1 MTNDD
6 DDVEHQPAPQRG
18 VDVGQSEHA
27 APQQHGRECREHD
40 EQQQHPD
47 PTMPHA
53 LPQYRGAERHQQG
66 ERDIDAPD
74 LIGRITSIEEP
85 REAHADEGPAGAI
98 TGARSACHPRDR
110 GMRHGPT
117 EQRRQDERDA
127 SNRTMTVRMR
137 VEDRAEQ
144 VLSRPV
150 DSVRQPAAGVSRQQT
165 TLGRLAM
172 SGDNVAHRP
181 TSATR
186 RLYQFMNAETMRLM
200 ERNTPIR
207 RTIDLDL
214 AVRLHHRGAGEDL
227 VQLGIC
233 YRRAERARL
242 DDVEV
247 LAGDRRHH
255 HAQRLWQDD
264 LGQHLARPQPQ
275 AQCCLALA
283 LVHRQ
288 DGGAHDLG
296 DEGGAINRAGP
307 HTVPPAPAPPGRR
320 PRY

>member
-1 MTNDD
+1 
-6 DDVEHQPAPQRG
+6 
-18 VDVGQSEHA
+18 
-27 APQQHGRECREHD
+27 
-40 EQQQHPD
+40 
-47 PTMPHA
+47 MPHA
-53 LPQYRGAERHQQG
+53 LPQYRGAKRHQQG

-98 TGARSACHPRDR
+98 TGTRSACHPRDR

-117 EQRRQDERDA
+117 EQRRQNEPRQQQDDA
-127 SNRTMTVRMR
+127 RQNG

-207 RTIDLDL
+207 RAIELDF

-227 VQLGIC
+227 VQFGIC
-233 YRRAERARL
+233 YRRAERGRL

-247 LAGDRRHH
+247 LAGDRRHD

-275 AQCCLALA
+275 AQCCFALA

-288 DGGAHDLG
+288 DGGAHDFG
-296 DEGGAINRAGP
+296 DEGGAINREARTQCHQLRHHLDAARDIEAAQRG
-307 HTVPPAPAPPGRR
+307 
-320 PRY
+320 